1 MKNIESDDG
10 MSVVFELEDGDI
22 EEMDE
27 EFLGEFARMVEW
39 QTQRT

>member
-1 MKNIESDDG
+1 MKVIESDDG
-10 MSVVFELEDGDI
+10 MYATFVLEDDDV

-27 EFLGEFARMVEW
+27 ELVEEFARMVEW

>member
-1 MKNIESDDG
+1 MKIVETDDG
-10 MSVVFELEDGDI
+10 MFATVVLEDSDT

-27 EFLGEFARMVEW
+27 EFIKEFARMVEW